1 MIEMH
6 SKYDNM
12 HTNGMFYALICINN
26 HVLSCLDC
34 MLSYVEQPTGFVSTG
49 NKHKVFKLEKSVY
62 GLHLVPR
69 AGTRSWTTRCCR

>member
-12 HTNGMFYALICINN
+12 HINVMFYALNCINN

-34 MLSYVEQPTGFVSTG
+34 MLSENDRNSGAHASLVELLLSLLF
-49 NKHKVFKLEKSVY
+49 L
-62 GLHLVPR
+62 
-69 AGTRSWTTRCCR
+69 SW

>member
-12 HTNGMFYALICINN
+12 HINVMFYALICINN

-34 MLSYVEQPTGFVSTG
+34 MLSARQTS
-49 NKHKVFKLEKSVY
+49 
-62 GLHLVPR
+62 
-69 AGTRSWTTRCCR
+69 